1 MATSGSWRIFGTV
14 SGLTSGNRAV
24 DVSITAPTTALDV
37 TTTQSFAAA
46 TFAAITVPT
55 GATAMLII
63 PPAANAGTITLK
75 GVTGDTGVA
84 LSKTLPSAIALG
96 TTPSVGLLCS
106 ALTVIVIVFM

>member
-1 MATSGSWRIFGTV
+1 MATSGSWRIYGSVTGLPSGT
-14 SGLTSGNRAV
+14 RAV
-24 DVSITAPTTALDV
+24 DASITAPTTAVDT

-63 PPAANAGTITLK
+63 PPSSNAGTITLK

-96 TTPSVGLLCS
+96 STPSVGLLCS
-106 ALTVIVIVFM
+106 ALTVVTLVFM